1 MTNVL
6 GVDPSLTC
14 TGLATVDGCESIK
27 TSPHRWSPLQRLQY
41 IAGKVREAAQDEWHD
56 RPPLVVLEGLAF
68 ASKSGMAGDRA
79 GLHWLIRHFLDAAG
93 IPVAI
98 VTPSARAKY
107 ATGRGNA
114 GKDEVLIAV
123 VQRLPIH
130 VSDNNEAD
138 AAVLLAMGLDWLG
151 TPLATMP
158 ATHRT
163 ALDKVE
169 WPEGIKP

>member
-1 MTNVL
+1 MTNVI

-14 TGLATVDGCESIK
+14 TGLATTYGCESIK
-27 TSPHRWSPLQRLQY
+27 TKPNQFTSLARLQH
-41 IAGKVREAAQDEWHD
+41 IAKAVCVATYDAEAG
-56 RPPLVVLEGLAF
+56 LVVMEGLAF

-107 ATGRGNA
+107 ATGKGNA

-169 WPEGIKP
+169 WPEGVKP